1 MDPLLEQKVF
11 PDFPNTLYGS
21 GTYERMRCS
30 LDLSGSTCYNALV
43 EIANLFNAII
53 RVSYNENKPGGTIY
67 FINKDR
73 IQFKGYRLLPTVNL
87 NAFTLNKD
95 SSNFSSLMYVTGGQ
109 DAEGAM
115 VSIIPTMPSMIS
127 EWLDMYQVYEKL
139 PSPQLHNYP
148 VAVAREENDTKLYS
162 LNITK
167 GTSDNRFLGLYEEY
181 GIGEELQCS
190 ITFDDPYNVSD
201 SYQVRIM
208 KGTET
213 LRSFVAPSTFG
224 ASVNQTVVNINTTLK
239 EEGTVFLTLLKN
251 EDIVANSRPFSI
263 KYAT

>member
-1 MDPLLEQKVF
+1 MK
-11 PDFPNTLYGS
+11 
-21 GTYERMRCS
+21 CS

-148 VAVAREENDTKLYS
+148 VAVARDGNNTKLYS
-162 LNITK
+162 LNITR
-167 GTSDNRFLGLYEEY
+167 GTSDNGFLGLYKEY
-181 GIGEELQCS
+181 GYGEELQCS
-190 ITFDDPYNVSD
+190 ITFDEPYNASD
-201 SYQVRIM
+201 SYQVIM
-208 KGTET
+208 EG
-213 LRSFVAPSTFG
+213 LRLKVFCRLSTFG
-224 ASVNQTVVNINTTLK
+224 ALES
-239 EEGTVFLTLLKN
+239 
-251 EDIVANSRPFSI
+251 NSG
-263 KYAT
+263 

>member
-1 MDPLLEQKVF
+1 VDPLLEQKVF
-11 PDFPNTLYGS
+11 PDFPNTLYES
-21 GTYERMRCS
+21 GTYERMKCS

-53 RVSYNENKPGGTIY
+53 RVSYNENKPGGIIY

-115 VSIIPTMPSMIS
+115 VSIIPTMPPMIS

-148 VAVAREENDTKLYS
+148 VAVAKDGNDTKLYS

-181 GIGEELQCS
+181 GVGEELQCS
-190 ITFDDPYNVSD
+190 ITFDEPYNASD
-201 SYQVRIM
+201 SYQVIM
-208 KGTET
+208 EGTGT
-213 LRSFVAPSTFG
+213 PKSFVASSTFG
-224 ASVNQTVVNINTTLK
+224 ASLNQTVVNINITLE
-239 EEGTVFLTLLKN
+239 EEGTVYLTLLKN
-251 EDIVANSRPFSI
+251 EDIVTNSPPFLI
-263 KYAT
+263 KHAA

>member
-1 MDPLLEQKVF
+1 VDPLLEQKVF
-11 PDFPNTLYGS
+11 PDFPNTLYES
-21 GTYERMRCS
+21 GTYERMKCS

-109 DAEGAM
+109 DADGAM

-127 EWLDMYQVYEKL
+127 EWLDMYQVYEEL

-148 VAVAREENDTKLYS
+148 VVVAKKGNDTKLYS
-162 LNITK
+162 LNITR
-167 GTSDNRFLGLYEEY
+167 GTSDDRFLGLYKEY

-190 ITFDDPYNVSD
+190 ITFDEPYNASD
-201 SYQVRIM
+201 SYQVQII
-208 KGTET
+208 KETEV
-213 LRSFVAPSTFG
+213 LRSFVASSTFG
-224 ASVNQTVVNINTTLK
+224 ASLNQTVVNINTTLK
-239 EEGTVFLTLLKN
+239 EEGIVSLTLLKN
-251 EDIVANSRPFSI
+251 EDIVANSPPFLI
-263 KYAT
+263 KYAA

>member
-1 MDPLLEQKVF
+1 MK
-11 PDFPNTLYGS
+11 
-21 GTYERMRCS
+21 CS

-87 NAFTLNKD
+87 NAFTFNKD

-148 VAVAREENDTKLYS
+148 VAVAREGNNTKLYS

-167 GTSDNRFLGLYEEY
+167 GTSDSRFLGLYEEY

-190 ITFDDPYNVSD
+190 VTLNEPYEEEAYKVKIIRNLDGDILKTF
-201 SYQVRIM
+201 I
-208 KGTET
+208 
-213 LRSFVAPSTFG
+213 PSVTFG
-224 ASVNQTVVNINTTLK
+224 ASLNQTVVNINTVLDLDNV
-239 EEGTVFLTLLKN
+239 EENGIHLTLFKN
-251 EDIVANSRPFSI
+251 DVPIISSSTFIVKEAVWEEKKDKDNNPILFSP
-263 KYAT
+263 